1 MDLSIRQSIRN
12 HFGNDVQ
19 IIRRIP
25 VLGGDI
31 NQAYTLQLSDG
42 SRVFLKTNQP
52 ELEDMF
58 HAEQEGLTALRSSGV
73 IPVAVPLSAGKDPEE
88 KVSYLLL
95 EYIQDGRPSES
106 FWEDFG
112 RSLALM
118 HRQDTAP
125 FTSGGRYGFSRNN
138 YIGRT
143 PQSNTPHNS
152 FITFF
157 KKERLL
163 PQIRMAGRWFEKK
176 DYSAAE
182 RLLDRLDDLLIEPA
196 FPSLLHGDL
205 WSGNYLINT
214 DERAVLIDP
223 AVYVGC
229 LEADLAMTELFGGF
243 SSRFYDG
250 YREVTSVANGY
261 EDRKDLYNLYHLL
274 NHLNL
279 FGSGYLPSV
288 RRILYRYG

>member
-1 MDLSIRQSIRN
+1 MDISILQSIRN
-12 HFGNDVQ
+12 LFGNDVQ
-19 IIRRIP
+19 ISGRTR
-25 VLGGDI
+25 VSGGDI
-31 NQAYTLQLSDG
+31 NQAYRLQLSDG
-42 SRVFLKTNQP
+42 SLVFLKTNRP

-58 HAEQEGLTALRSSGV
+58 HAELEGLSALASSGV
-73 IPVAVPLSAGKDPEE
+73 IPVAAPLSAGRDPEE
-88 KVSYLLL
+88 NVSFLLL

-118 HRQDTAP
+118 HRQNTDP
-125 FTSGGRYGFSRNN
+125 FTPGGRYGFTRDN

-143 PQSNTPHNS
+143 PQSNATHTS

-163 PQIRMAGRWFEKK
+163 PQIRMAERWFEKE

-205 WSGNYLINT
+205 WSGNFLIGA
-214 DERAVLIDP
+214 DRRAVLIDP

-229 LEADLAMTELFGGF
+229 AEADLAMTELFGGF

-250 YREVTSVANGY
+250 YREVTSVTYGY

>member
-1 MDLSIRQSIRN
+1 MNVSIRQCIRGL
-12 HFGNDVQ
+12 FGDDVQ
-19 IIRRIP
+19 INRRIP
-25 VLGGDI
+25 VSGGDI
-31 NQAYTLQLSDG
+31 NQAYRLDLSDG
-42 SRVFLKTNQP
+42 ETVFLKTNRP

-58 HAEQEGLTALRSSGV
+58 HAEQEGLSALSASGV
-73 IPVAVPLSAGKDPEE
+73 IAAVRPLYAGKDPEE
-88 KVSYLLL
+88 GVSYLLL
-95 EYIQDGRPSES
+95 EHIQAGRPSRS

-112 RSLALM
+112 SSLALM
-118 HRQDTAP
+118 HRQNTDAFP
-125 FTSGGRYGFSRNN
+125 SGGRFGFTRDN

-143 PQSNTPHNS
+143 PQSNTPHRS
-152 FITFF
+152 FVAFF

-163 PQIRMAGRWFEKK
+163 PQIRMADRWFEKK
-176 DYSAAE
+176 DYAAIE

-205 WSGNYLINT
+205 WGGNFLT
-214 DERAVLIDP
+214 DTEGKAVLIDP
-223 AVYVGC
+223 AAYVGC

-250 YREVTSVANGY
+250 YREVTSLAYGY

-288 RRILYRYG
+288 RRILYRYA

>member
-1 MDLSIRQSIRN
+1 MDISIRQSIRN
-12 HFGNDVQ
+12 LFGSGVQ
-19 IIRRIP
+19 ITGRMP
-25 VLGGDI
+25 VSGGDI
-31 NQAYTLQLSDG
+31 NQAYRLQLSDG
-42 SRVFLKTNQP
+42 NLVFLKTNRP

-58 HAEQEGLTALRSSGV
+58 HAEQEGLSALASSGV
-73 IPVAVPLSAGKDPEE
+73 IPVAVPLSAGNDPEE
-88 KVSYLLL
+88 NVSYLLL
-95 EYIQDGRPSES
+95 EYIPDGRPSES

-118 HRQDTAP
+118 HRQDTGP
-125 FTSGGRYGFSRNN
+125 ILSGGRYGFTRDN

-143 PQSNTPHNS
+143 SQSNTTQKS
-152 FITFF
+152 FIAFF

-182 RLLDRLDDLLIEPA
+182 RLLDRLDNLLIEPA

-205 WSGNYLINT
+205 WSGNFLT
-214 DERAVLIDP
+214 GADGRAVLIDP

-250 YREVTSVANGY
+250 YREVTSIAYGY
-261 EDRKDLYNLYHLL
+261 EDRKELYNLYHLL

-288 RRILYRYG
+288 RRILYRYV